1 MRGLGRSGGGCH
13 VFVEGSGLADRGDR
27 EGEVRA
33 WGRRPRMVGGSGGA
47 WKILFVKK
55 KKKGIRE
62 KEEEGS
68 NCGCVGVVNIL
79 RHIESC
85 GTCIEH

>member
-1 MRGLGRSGGGCH
+1 VPAGGAPQTAEGITRGLGRSGGGCH

-55 KKKGIRE
+55 KKASVKRRRRDRT
-62 KEEEGS
+62 
-68 NCGCVGVVNIL
+68 VGAW
-79 RHIESC
+79 EW
-85 GTCIEH
+85 